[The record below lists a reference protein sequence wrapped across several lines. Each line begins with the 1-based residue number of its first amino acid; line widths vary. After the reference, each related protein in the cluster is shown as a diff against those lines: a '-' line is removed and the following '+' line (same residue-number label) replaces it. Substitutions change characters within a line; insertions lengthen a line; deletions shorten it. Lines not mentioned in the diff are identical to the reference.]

1 MARYPLQPLLSVRH
15 YREKAAQNVLRQAER
30 EASEAETALREAEK
44 ELERYR
50 FWRMEEEDRRYA
62 AIMGQL
68 LSLDDLDA
76 FKAGLG
82 SLRDGELAREENVAK
97 AGQTRIKARQAVDE
111 AKSGLN
117 KARRDTARILAHKDI
132 WMAMDRREA
141 ERKEDL
147 ESEEFKPM
155 PVGAGL
161 DA

>member
-1 MARYPLQPLLSVRH
+1 MARYPLQPLLSVRQ

-82 SLRDGELAREENVAK
+82 SLRDEELAREENVAK

-111 AKSGLN
+111 AKNGLN

-132 WMAMDRREA
+132 WIAMDRREA